1 LSWPWKKE
9 ERMAL
14 VNDLEAGIEFG
25 DRKLKQNLKKVKE
38 KLGQEVEMAKVV
50 KKAHDGQVAMWDKK
64 VSDLSKDLDDL
75 SKVSDNWHKLSEDL
89 R

>member
-1 LSWPWKKE
+1 
-9 ERMAL
+9 MAL

-64 VSDLSKDLDDL
+64 VSDLSK
-75 SKVSDNWHKLSEDL
+75 VSDNWHKLSEDL